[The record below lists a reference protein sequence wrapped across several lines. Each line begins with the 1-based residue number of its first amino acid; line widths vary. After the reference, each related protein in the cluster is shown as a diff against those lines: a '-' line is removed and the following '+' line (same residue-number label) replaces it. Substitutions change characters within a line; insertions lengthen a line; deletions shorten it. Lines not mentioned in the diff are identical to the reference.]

1 MRKNTEKMTIEKI
14 AKKLGVATCTV
25 SKALNNATD
34 VSEKTRKKVL
44 DYAANIGFS
53 LKRRNCARRFCV
65 LIANSDTDKYNEYT
79 MLNGFQSAAKRNRTE
94 IVVESYCGEE
104 NFNFDSY
111 LSEKK
116 IDGAFIIGNMDKK
129 LADQLV
135 TSRFPAVLAD
145 SQLPVA
151 NVSETDTDYARA
163 ISDMVTYLVSLG
175 HSKIGFLNH
184 RDRGEKFGGYV
195 AGMLSNNLKID
206 ANIIVRVDD
215 EEFDVCDA
223 AKIFCGHS
231 TAVVCASDDLAAGL
245 IRGLNNMGVK
255 VPDQMSVTGFGD
267 TKIAE
272 FFTPKLTSLKIDYS
286 LLGQTAYSVLA
297 ELACGGTPK
306 RILLNGEIVLR
317 ESTTQIE

>member
-65 LIANSDTDKYNEYT
+65 LIANSNTDENNEYT
-79 MLNGFQSAAKRNRTE
+79 MLNGFQTAAKKHRTE
-94 IVVESYCGEE
+94 IVVETYCGEE
-104 NFNFDSY
+104 NFDFDNY

-145 SQLPVA
+145 SLLPVA
-151 NVSETDTDYARA
+151 NVSETDTDYSRA

-175 HSKIGFLNH
+175 HNKIGFLNH

-206 ANIIVRVDD
+206 TNTLVRIDTDD
-215 EEFDVCDA
+215 FDGCDA
-223 AKIFCGHS
+223 AKTFCGRS

-245 IRGLNNMGVK
+245 IRGLKNMGVN

-272 FFTPKLTSLKIDYS
+272 FFTPRLTTLKIDYS
-286 LLGQTAYSVLA
+286 ILGQTAYNVLA
-297 ELACGGTPK
+297 ELACGGTPR
-306 RILLNGEIVLR
+306 RILLNGEIIPR
-317 ESTTQIE
+317 ESTKKIE